1 MLSGIKTRLSNA
13 RTIKTLC
20 ESAENYA
27 LKDQQRQA
35 GAEHFLLAA
44 IDLPDNTAR
53 LAFREIGADAAGF
66 RDAVGAQ
73 YWEALRSVGVN
84 AGEHKSG
91 GLTPEPLQ
99 GAAGLYDAAPSGAEV
114 MKELAANRNDH
125 RPLLGAHVVA
135 IVAAMEQGVA
145 ARALRCMG
153 VDPAALKAAANKF
166 SRASYRPTGLTR
178 A

>member
-1 MLSGIKTRLSNA
+1 MLSGIKTRLSNV

-66 RDAVGAQ
+66 RDVVGAQ

-84 AGEHKSG
+84 AG
-91 GLTPEPLQ
+91 
-99 GAAGLYDAAPSGAEV
+99 
-114 MKELAANRNDH
+114 
-125 RPLLGAHVVA
+125 
-135 IVAAMEQGVA
+135 
-145 ARALRCMG
+145 
-153 VDPAALKAAANKF
+153 
-166 SRASYRPTGLTR
+166 
-178 A
+178 